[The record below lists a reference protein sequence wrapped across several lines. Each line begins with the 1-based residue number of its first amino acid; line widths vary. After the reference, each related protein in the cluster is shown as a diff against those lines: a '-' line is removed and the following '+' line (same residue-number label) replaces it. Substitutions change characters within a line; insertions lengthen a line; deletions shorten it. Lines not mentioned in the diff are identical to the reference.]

1 MNAATYYHVLKSTK
15 RVQVHQGGSRA
26 GKTYSILQ
34 ALIELCHLNK
44 GSGMTISVVRK
55 TLPALKASALRDFI
69 EILTSA
75 GWYSE
80 NNHNK
85 TEHTYTL
92 FGNLV
97 EFVSLDQPQKV
108 RGRKRHVLFCNEAN
122 ELTLEDFRQL
132 SMRTTMK
139 IILDYNPSMIEHWI
153 YDEVIPREDCEYYQT
168 TYKDNPHLEDVVV
181 KEIERLQETDPDMW
195 RIYGLGERGVNRHA
209 VYWASPGTPKG
220 KLLGYGLDFG
230 FSNDPTALVSV
241 HVDDKD
247 LYVQEHLYMTGL
259 TNSDLIAKLEELEI
273 PKREYII
280 ADSADPKSIE
290 EIHRAG
296 WLVKPAKKGTDSV
309 RAGIQLLKQHK
320 LFYEGDNLRKEFL
333 SYKWKVDKNKKAT
346 NYPEDDYNH
355 ALDAARYVCLN
366 LLKRGAGKYVVG

>member
-1 MNAATYYHVLKSTK
+1 
-15 RVQVHQGGSRA
+15 
-26 GKTYSILQ
+26 
-34 ALIELCHLNK
+34 
-44 GSGMTISVVRK
+44 MTISVVRK

-296 WLVKPAKKGTDSV
+296 WLVKPSKKGADSV